1 MSIFYA
7 SFQKS
12 RSGMLTNVC
21 EIEKTVELTDEEYA
35 LFSQNLTVPHEM
47 LARESERFRTDKH
60 GIARCLLVM
69 AEGRQDGTPISRLS
83 ADMLTEEG
91 KREWADVLSAKVE
104 SITFEN
110 ESFKCK
116 LANCD
121 PERLRAFTE
130 MLNGQ
135 CDAEDYERWV
145 KSSGITYPQT
155 EDHSPTL
162 SM

>member
-1 MSIFYA
+1 MSIFHA
-7 SFQKS
+7 SFQKA
-12 RSGMLTNVC
+12 RSGMLTNIC
-21 EIEKTVELTDEEYA
+21 EIEKVVELTDEEYEH
-35 LFSQNLTVPHEM
+35 FSQNLTVSSE
-47 LARESERFRTDKH
+47 LLSQESDRFRVDEH

-69 AEGRQDGTPISRLS
+69 AEGRQDGTLV
-83 ADMLTEEG
+83 LTEEG
-91 KREWADVLSAKVE
+91 KREWADVLSAKVD
-104 SITFEN
+104 SITFDN

-121 PERLRAFTE
+121 PERLRVFTE

>member
-1 MSIFYA
+1 
-7 SFQKS
+7 
-12 RSGMLTNVC
+12 
-21 EIEKTVELTDEEYA
+21 
-35 LFSQNLTVPHEM
+35 
-47 LARESERFRTDKH
+47 
-60 GIARCLLVM
+60 
-69 AEGRQDGTPISRLS
+69 
-83 ADMLTEEG
+83 MLTEEG
-91 KREWADVLSAKVE
+91 KREWADVLSAKVK